1 MQDTGGFSLGLQS
14 AGLQDT
20 LVPRKN
26 TGDAEKKTEDESS
39 PWIINEPDAC
49 DSVSYWM
56 SISELLYII
65 YSICYCYFKGPE
77 MLLGVAAAVYA
88 FERREIIRQTWG
100 TYAQSENVKVIT
112 STM

>member
-56 SISELLYII
+56 SISELLY
-65 YSICYCYFKGPE
+65 
-77 MLLGVAAAVYA
+77 MLLLFSGTRNVAWCCSSCLC
-88 FERREIIRQTWG
+88 I
-100 TYAQSENVKVIT
+100 
-112 STM
+112 